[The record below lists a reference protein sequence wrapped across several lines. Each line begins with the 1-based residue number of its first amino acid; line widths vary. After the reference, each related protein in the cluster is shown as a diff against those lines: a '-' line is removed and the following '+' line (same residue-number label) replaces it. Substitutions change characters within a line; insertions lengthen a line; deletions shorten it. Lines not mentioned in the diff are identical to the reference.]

1 VTVDKIRCIE
11 CEEIELA
18 RVRDERPTQI
28 LDIPHAALAGDIKGR
43 APYELTRRRLLQWGA
58 SGAAAVYGSRQL
70 GFEEIWESV
79 AAAADDAATD
89 KCLVLLYLAGGND
102 GLNVILP
109 NGAADYAAYQT
120 ARPFI
125 GRNQGA
131 TPKDADGNPLGKIGS
146 HPLPGAGGA
155 ALAFSGVTVS
165 KAGGGDN
172 WAKRFGFTG
181 TGDFGFDTLYGDGT
195 GGPGSNLAVMP
206 AVDAKKYSLSHFD
219 NSDIWFAASNDINVK
234 TGWLGRWIDRNG
246 SATNPLQAVSIDS
259 ALSKSIRTAVNPV
272 CAIPSLPMAGFTMNS
287 NNYGGS
293 NGFDANGAVNT
304 LAGIAVGAGNAYLKR
319 SHDTY
324 GLAYSTYNDVKAIG
338 AAPANALYPNSG
350 TLSSRLRMA
359 AHLLAA
365 NLGTRIITIHWGG
378 FDTHTNQLG
387 AQDKQLAELSRA
399 LGAFQADLTARGIDG
414 RVATLVFSEFGR
426 RVKETPDSTPGAG
439 DAGTDHGAGGLMLA
453 MGTGV
458 RGGFAADW
466 PGCRPQDLVP
476 ANNPAQGNLQVPTD
490 FRSVFKAVIEEWL
503 GDDDPAA
510 LLGPPLID
518 DLHRGDG
525 LTGRKLF
532 K

>member
-1 VTVDKIRCIE
+1 VERIRCIE

-18 RVRDERPTQI
+18 RVRDELPTQL
-28 LDIPHAALAGDIKGR
+28 LDIPHAAMAGDIKGR

-58 SGAAAVYGSRQL
+58 AGAAAVYGSKQL
-70 GFEEIWESV
+70 GFEEVWESV
-79 AAAADDAATD
+79 AAAAEDAPTD

-109 NGAADYAAYQT
+109 NGSADYSAYT
-120 ARPFI
+120 AARPFI
-125 GRNQGA
+125 GRGQGP
-131 TPKDADGNPLGKIGS
+131 TPKGADGKPTDKIGS
-146 HPLPGAGGA
+146 KPLPGAGGA
-155 ALAFSGVTVS
+155 ALAFSNVTVS
-165 KAGGGDN
+165 KNGGGDN
-172 WAKRFGFTG
+172 SDARFGFTAG
-181 TGDFGFDTLYGDGT
+181 GDAFGFDTLYGDGS

-246 SATNPLQAVSIDS
+246 SPTNPLQAISIDS

-272 CAIPSLPMAGFTMNS
+272 CAIPSLPMAGFVTNS
-287 NNYGGS
+287 ANWGGAGTDL
-293 NGFDANGAVNT
+293 NAAVNA
-304 LAGIAVGAGNAYLKR
+304 LAAIPAGDGNAYLKR
-319 SHDTY
+319 SRDTY
-324 GLAYSTYNDVKAIG
+324 GLSYTTYSDVKNAG
-338 AAPANALYPNSG
+338 TVPANPIYPTTG
-350 TLSSRLRMA
+350 TLSARLRMA

-378 FDTHTNQLG
+378 FDTHTNQLN

-426 RVKETPDSTPGAG
+426 RVRETPDSSMGAG

-476 ANNPAQGNLQVPTD
+476 PNNAAQGNLQVPTD

-503 GDDDPAA
+503 GDDEPAT

-525 LTGRKLF
+525 LPGRRLF
-532 K
+532 N

>member
-18 RVRDERPTQI
+18 RVRDDLPTQI
-28 LDIPHAALAGDIKGR
+28 LDIPHAALAGDLKGR

-58 SGAAAVYGSRQL
+58 AGAAAVYGARQI
-70 GFEEIWESV
+70 GFEEVWESV
-79 AAAADDAATD
+79 AAAAESAPTD

-102 GLNVILP
+102 GLNVIVP
-109 NGAADYAAYQT
+109 NGSEDYAAYTT
-120 ARPFI
+120 ARRFI
-125 GRNQGA
+125 GRGQGP
-131 TPKDADGNPLGKIGS
+131 TPKDADGNPTAKIGS
-146 HPLPGAGGA
+146 HPLPGPGGA

-165 KAGGGDN
+165 KTGGGDN
-172 WAKRFGFTG
+172 WAKRFNFPG

-246 SATNPLQAVSIDS
+246 SPTNPLQAVSIDT
-259 ALSKSIRTAVNPV
+259 ALSKSIRTAANPV
-272 CAIPSLPMAGFTMNS
+272 CAIPTLPMAGFTMNS
-287 NNYGGS
+287 GNYGGS
-293 NGFDANGAVNT
+293 NGFDANPAVNT
-304 LAGIAVGAGNAYLKR
+304 LASVAVGAGNGYLQR

-324 GLAYSTYNDVKAIG
+324 GLAFSTYNDVKAIG
-338 AAPANALYPNSG
+338 AAPPNALYPNTS
-350 TLSSRLRMA
+350 TLSNRLRMA
-359 AHLLAA
+359 AQLLAA

-378 FDTHTNQLG
+378 FDTHTNQLT

-426 RVKETPDSTPGAG
+426 RVRETPESSAGAN

-490 FRSVFKAVIEEWL
+490 FRSVFKAVIAEWL
-503 GDDDPAA
+503 GDDDPQT

-525 LTGRKLF
+525 STGRKLF
-532 K
+532 T

>member
-1 VTVDKIRCIE
+1 VTVEKIRCIE

-18 RVRDERPTQI
+18 RVRDELPTQI
-28 LDIPHAALAGDIKGR
+28 LDIPHAALAGDLKGR
-43 APYELTRRRLLQWGA
+43 APYELSRRRLLQWGA
-58 SGAAAVYGSRQL
+58 AGAAAVYGAKQL
-70 GFEEIWESV
+70 GFEEVWESV
-79 AAAADDAATD
+79 AAAAEDAPTD

-109 NGAADYAAYQT
+109 NGADDYAAYTT

-125 GRNQGA
+125 GRAQGA
-131 TPKDADGNPLGKIGS
+131 TPKDADGNPTAKIGS
-146 HPLPGAGGA
+146 HPMPGAP
-155 ALAFSGVTVS
+155 LAFSGVTVS
-165 KAGGGDN
+165 KSGGGDN
-172 WAKRFGFTG
+172 WAKRFNFPG
-181 TGDFGFDTLYGDGT
+181 TGDFGFDTLYGNGT

-246 SATNPLQAVSIDS
+246 SATNPLQAVSIDT

-287 NNYGGS
+287 QNYGGS
-293 NGFDANGAVNT
+293 NGFDANAAVNT
-304 LAGIAVGAGNAYLKR
+304 LAGIGVDASNAYLKR

-324 GLAYSTYNDVKAIG
+324 GLAYKTYNDVKVTG
-338 AAPANALYPNSG
+338 AAPANPLYPNTG
-350 TLSSRLRMA
+350 TLSNRLRMA

-378 FDTHTNQLG
+378 FDTHTNQLT
-387 AQDKQLAELSRA
+387 AQDRQLAELSRA

-426 RVKETPDSTPGAG
+426 RVRETPDSSMGAG

-458 RGGFAADW
+458 RGGFASEW
-466 PGCRPQDLVP
+466 PGCKPGDLVP
-476 ANNPAQGNLQVPTD
+476 INNPGQGNLKVPTD
-490 FRSVFKAVIEEWL
+490 FRSVFKTVVEEWL
-503 GDDDPAA
+503 GDDDPQS
-510 LLGPPLID
+510 LLGPPGIDELI
-518 DLHRGDG
+518 RGDG
-525 LTGRKLF
+525 QTGRKLF
-532 K
+532 T